1 MAPTLASECLTV
13 WQFFCL
19 SFVLFL
25 FQETKI
31 STSSCFGFCFMAA
44 RLSANI
50 FLRASS
56 RAFAAA
62 LIFSVR
68 SGEDSGV
75 SLALGAFLR
84 DPGVP
89 LGVLPLLRDMLPDF
103 GLELIE
109 LPRD

>member
-1 MAPTLASECLTV
+1 
-13 WQFFCL
+13 
-19 SFVLFL
+19 
-25 FQETKI
+25 
-31 STSSCFGFCFMAA
+31 MAA
-44 RLSANI
+44 RLSASN

-62 LIFSVR
+62 LIFSVL

-75 SLALGAFLR
+75 SLDLVVFRR

-103 GLELIE
+103 GLEFTE

>member
-1 MAPTLASECLTV
+1 
-13 WQFFCL
+13 
-19 SFVLFL
+19 
-25 FQETKI
+25 
-31 STSSCFGFCFMAA
+31 MAA

-56 RAFAAA
+56 RALAAA

-75 SLALGAFLR
+75 SLDLVVFLR
-84 DPGVP
+84 EPGVP
-89 LGVLPLLRDMLPDF
+89 LGVLPLLRDILPDL
-103 GLELIE
+103 GLELTE